1 MAFTLPFPV
10 RVAAGIVATG
20 IQLVRS
26 LPEEL
31 PAIPVA
37 LVGNAM
43 RLSMKVQQEITTLA
57 TRGDELLG
65 GLVGGRPQESPEWA
79 TFDEDKEPPRRAPTP
94 AAGAGRPKPDSGV
107 SRPEPARSTPAEPA
121 TEPSSRPEPEASSL
135 PDPDTTAME
144 AAAHVDDS
152 VVELATHA
160 AARAGTPENAPA
172 VSSDADGAPAPA
184 HGDDGV
190 DNAGD
195 ETAAQAAEESAVT
208 DGPAVLPG
216 YDGMTLAQVR
226 GHLRELSAADVTVLL
241 DYEQSGDNRAPFL
254 TLLSNR
260 LVTLGAQES

>member
-1 MAFTLPFPV
+1 MSSSAAWS
-10 RVAAGIVATG
+10 AAG
-20 IQLVRS
+20 R
-26 LPEEL
+26 
-31 PAIPVA
+31 
-37 LVGNAM
+37 
-43 RLSMKVQQEITTLA
+43 RKVPT
-57 TRGDELLG
+57 
-65 GLVGGRPQESPEWA
+65 WA

-94 AAGAGRPKPDSGV
+94 AAGASRPKPGGGA

-160 AARAGTPENAPA
+160 AAGAATADNGPA
-172 VSSDADGAPAPA
+172 VPTDVGSAPVPADGN
-184 HGDDGV
+184 G
-190 DNAGD
+190 AGD
-195 ETAAQAAEESAVT
+195 QAAPRAAEESAET

-226 GHLRELSAADVTVLL
+226 GHLRELSAADVATLL

-260 LVTLGAQES
+260 LATLRRPGVVTRPARPDPPALPGCGPAIRRGRTRGRSGRWPSG